1 MKWPEDFIGKVVQGD
16 CVDVMREMPDKCVD
30 LVLTDPPYGIDYQS
44 NWSKYGP
51 RHKKIHGDM
60 KYPVHLIEEFK
71 RLAKNAVLVFCRW
84 DNLKDLPKPK
94 SFIVWDKGNHSM
106 GDLKHE
112 YGRRWEGIC
121 FYAMEGHEFIK
132 RPADLIFCPRI
143 GAESLTHPNE
153 KPVPL
158 IEILIG
164 NLSGDSILD
173 PFAGSGSTLVAAERC
188 NRQWAGI
195 EIDKEKVSLC
205 RSRID
210 LETAQ
215 GKLF

>member
-1 MKWPEDFIGKVVQGD
+1 MDSMIGNVINGD
-16 CVDVMREMPDKCVD
+16 CEEILKTIPDNSFD
-30 LVLTDPPYGIDYQS
+30 LVITDPPYGMDYQS
-44 NWSKYGP
+44 NWSKDGP
-51 RHKKIHGDM
+51 RHDKIHGDM
-60 KYPVHLIEEFK
+60 EYPVHLIDEFK
-71 RLAKNAVLVFCRW
+71 RIAKNAVLVFCRW

-121 FYAMEGHEFIK
+121 FYAMDGHEFVK
-132 RPADLIFCPRI
+132 RPADLIFCPKI

-158 IEILIG
+158 MEILIG
-164 NLSGDSILD
+164 NLVGDSVLD

-188 NRQWAGI
+188 KRKWAGI
-195 EIDKEKVSLC
+195 EIDKDKATLC
-205 RSRID
+205 IDRISK
-210 LETAQ
+210 EASQ